1 MMAPAASA
9 GTAARLRAL
18 AGAAAVGY
26 RARTGRLVPP
36 DIDQLRRDLGALAA
50 DDPLREALAA
60 FVAAAA
66 PALAVHDRGTL
77 AMLGRALRDQVL
89 TAMRPAPRWQNRADT
104 GHD

>member
-1 MMAPAASA
+1 MTAPAASV
-9 GTAARLRAL
+9 GTTARLRAL

-36 DIDQLRRDLGALAA
+36 DIDQLRRDLRALAA
-50 DDPLREALAA
+50 DDPLRAALAG

-66 PALAVHDRGTL
+66 PALAVRDRDTL
-77 AMLGRALRDQVL
+77 AMLGRALRDQAL
-89 TAMRPAPRWQNRADT
+89 AAMRPAPRWQDRADT